1 MISIIALSSFGQVAD
16 LAWYALY
23 GLMDSMVYDVK
34 RHVNTRWYTSASG
47 I

>member
-1 MISIIALSSFGQVAD
+1 MISIIALSSFERGAD

-23 GLMDSMVYDVK
+23 GLTDSVVYDVK
-34 RHVNTRWYTSASG
+34 RHVNTRWYTSAGG